1 MPFERLTES
10 FYDHQIT
17 LPITLP
23 DGRETEYTVPSPDSE
38 TGQTVQRIALLA
50 AQISEGKPVSDD
62 DQAFLND
69 MPDMDSDQVVDM
81 VLTAELHAQLRAD
94 KVPWQM
100 YRHIVGCVMTWVAY
114 GRDAAEEYWNQKPA
128 EEAPKKPTPADH
140 KPPAKKAAS
149 RASSATKTS
158 RRSSGN
164 PAKRAA
170 TAGSK
175 STTTGRSSKRTST
188 SSTG

>member
-1 MPFERLTES
+1 M
-10 FYDHQIT
+10 
-17 LPITLP
+17 
-23 DGRETEYTVPSPDSE
+23 V
-38 TGQTVQRIALLA
+38 TGASTAEVAVVLIDARYGVVQQSRRHAYLSALLG
-50 AQISEGKPVSDD
+50 I
-62 DQAFLND
+62 
-69 MPDMDSDQVVDM
+69 
-81 VLTAELHAQLRAD
+81 
-94 KVPWQM
+94 
-100 YRHIVGCVMTWVAY
+100 RHIVGCVMTWVAY